1 MSYVH
6 ELEKKIS
13 APRQQKL
20 SAPRQQSVLVLIQ
33 EREIV
38 FQQNPSTEVE

>member
-6 ELEKKIS
+6 ELE
-13 APRQQKL
+13 QKL

-38 FQQNPSTEVE
+38 FQQNPLTEVE